1 MDELILGQNFSL
13 TLCQSIKSD
22 NTFYLKFIF
31 YFFSLIIIKQ
41 KQKTIRRAFKE
52 SWGFTL
58 KLRETSASQEWK
70 LRKK

>member
-41 KQKTIRRAFKE
+41 KQKNY
-52 SWGFTL
+52 
-58 KLRETSASQEWK
+58 
-70 LRKK
+70 